1 MVWERKYGRKSAK
14 TGPGSL
20 KVSGYKALCG
30 RVTNSWHQASIR
42 SDTMTASINELT
54 RYGVIPLKQ
63 NYAVKVTECEGLQK
77 NVDLLGCAKSL
88 LITSH
93 LAPDHSMHLTR
104 ERLALHTPKGPCKE
118 EKTVTRRSGEGLP
131 LELRNNRGASGS
143 PVPFLF

>member
-1 MVWERKYGRKSAK
+1 MGAGEPEGERLQSSLRTCYQFLA
-14 TGPGSL
+14 PGFHT
-20 KVSGYKALCG
+20 VY
-30 RVTNSWHQASIR
+30 
-42 SDTMTASINELT
+42 DTMTASINELT

-77 NVDLLGCAKSL
+77 NVHLLGCAKSL

-118 EKTVTRRSGEGLP
+118 EKR
-131 LELRNNRGASGS
+131 
-143 PVPFLF
+143 